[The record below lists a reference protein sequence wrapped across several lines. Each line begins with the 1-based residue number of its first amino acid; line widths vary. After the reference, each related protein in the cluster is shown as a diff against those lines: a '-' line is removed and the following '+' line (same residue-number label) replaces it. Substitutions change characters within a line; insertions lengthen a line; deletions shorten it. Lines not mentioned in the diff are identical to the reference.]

1 MQVSPCL
8 IEFNIGVGATE
19 TVAFF
24 ADGQVVRV
32 LLHDLTTVRL
42 GVVMMSL
49 IDIVVIWVNYR
60 L

>member
-1 MQVSPCL
+1 MQVSPSL

-49 IDIVVIWVNYR
+49 IDIVVIRVNYR